1 MGDQKI
7 IEIKEL
13 NAAFGGIRT
22 YNLKCHYGP
31 LKLFHTYF
39 RKIYKCRLMYNSG
52 LEVRMILNIDGIIS
66 NLLEFN
72 LISITT

>member
-31 LKLFHTYF
+31 FKLF
-39 RKIYKCRLMYNSG
+39 
-52 LEVRMILNIDGIIS
+52 
-66 NLLEFN
+66 
-72 LISITT
+72 ITTLEKSRNAD